1 MVAFLVW
8 FRMFDIEDDNN
19 KIIKIYVYSLENKR
33 RYNKITSMK
42 YALNQEIGESNNLK
56 AVVSVKSIG
65 PKPVEQYSLR

>member
-56 AVVSVKSIG
+56 AVVSVKIIG